1 MSDNASPLAPTWAGR
16 RRSRIAELFRTTVA
30 PLLLV
35 LVTPP
40 AVVLFWIACTY
51 LDGSLLRLLTAE
63 GVAAVVDHFP
73 KPSLAAVAIIVV
85 FAAFELGLLKLL
97 PGKTYDGPVTPTGNR
112 PRYKLNGIAAWVVTH
127 AAFFGA
133 SYGLGW
139 FSPAIVFDHFGEL
152 LITLSASCFLFCWFL
167 YFKGIHAPSTTD
179 AGASGNVIMDYF
191 WGVELHPTLF
201 GVNLKQLFNCRISMM
216 GWSLTVISFAARQ
229 RQDIGHVSTSM
240 LVCAVLLVAYLLK
253 FFYWESG
260 YFTSLDIMHD
270 RFGYYICW
278 GVIAWVPGIYSI
290 TAQYLVKHPRELG
303 APLTIG
309 LLALGFGAIW
319 ANYAADAQ
327 RQRARAT
334 GGETTIWGKPPELI
348 HAEYTTA
355 DGKTHK
361 SLLLVSG
368 FWGISRHFHYV
379 PELTLAL
386 AWSLPAGFSHFLP
399 YFYLI
404 FLTIL
409 LTDRAGRDDQRCRT
423 KYGRFWDEY
432 CAKVPYKILPRIY

>member
-1 MSDNASPLAPTWAGR
+1 MIDKAPSLVPTWAGR
-16 RRSRIAELFRTTVA
+16 SQSRFAELVRTTIG

-40 AVVLFWIACTY
+40 AAVLLWIACTY
-51 LDGSLLRLLTAE
+51 LDGSLLRLLSAE
-63 GVAAVVDHFP
+63 GLAAVVQHFP
-73 KPSLAAVAIIVV
+73 RPTLAAASIILV
-85 FAAFELGLLKLL
+85 FAAFELCLLKLL
-97 PGKTYDGPVTPTGNR
+97 PGKDYDGPVTPTGHQ
-112 PRYKLNGIAAWVVTH
+112 PRYKLNGVLAWLVSH

-152 LITLSASCFLFCWFL
+152 LITLSASCLLFCWFL
-167 YFKGIHAPSTTD
+167 YFKGIHAPSTPD
-179 AGASGNVIMDYF
+179 AGTSGNVIMDYY
-191 WGVELHPTLF
+191 WGVELHPTIF

-229 RQDIGHVSTSM
+229 HQDIGHVSTAM
-240 LVCAVLLVAYLLK
+240 LVCVALQVVYLFK

-260 YFTSLDIMHD
+260 YFASLDIMHD
-270 RFGYYICW
+270 RFGFYICW
-278 GVIAWVPGIYSI
+278 GVIAWVPGVYTI
-290 TAQYLVKHPRELG
+290 TAQYLVKHPIDLG
-303 APLTIG
+303 APLTVA
-309 LLALGFGAIW
+309 LFALGLGAIW

-327 RQRARAT
+327 RQRVRAT
-334 GGETTIWGKPPELI
+334 GGKTTVWGKAPELI

-355 DGKTHK
+355 DGRSHQ

-368 FWGISRHFHYV
+368 FWRIARHFHYV

-399 YFYLI
+399 YFYFV

-423 KYGRFWDEY
+423 KYGQFWDEY
-432 CAKVPYKILPRIY
+432 CEKVPSKILPGIY